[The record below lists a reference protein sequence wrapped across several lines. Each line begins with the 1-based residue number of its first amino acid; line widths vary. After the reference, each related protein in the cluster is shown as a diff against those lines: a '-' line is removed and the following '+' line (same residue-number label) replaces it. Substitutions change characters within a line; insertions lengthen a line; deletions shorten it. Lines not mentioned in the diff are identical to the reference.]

1 MKVSATTIAMALSLS
16 KVVKS
21 ASAEGAET
29 SSTSWEGEIG
39 FNVYTDKNCTD
50 PLVPNTNSTAPY
62 TQLVSSQAMGN
73 NTLCTVASA
82 YTVKVTIKCDT
93 TELKGYEDYF
103 LISYNACYDNNC
115 RNCSD
120 TVDSTDITLEP
131 KTNFPYTPYSCDPY
145 YSYMNI
151 TTGKLISISTM

>member
-50 PLVPNTNSTAPY
+50 PLVPNTNSTVPISVV
-62 TQLVSSQAMGN
+62 VSLQALGN
-73 NTLCTVASA
+73 
-82 YTVKVTIKCDT
+82 
-93 TELKGYEDYF
+93 
-103 LISYNACYDNNC
+103 
-115 RNCSD
+115 D
-120 TVDSTDITLEP
+120 TVMHCCLGLHREGD
-131 KTNFPYTPYSCDPY
+131 NQMRHY
-145 YSYMNI
+145 
-151 TTGKLISISTM
+151 